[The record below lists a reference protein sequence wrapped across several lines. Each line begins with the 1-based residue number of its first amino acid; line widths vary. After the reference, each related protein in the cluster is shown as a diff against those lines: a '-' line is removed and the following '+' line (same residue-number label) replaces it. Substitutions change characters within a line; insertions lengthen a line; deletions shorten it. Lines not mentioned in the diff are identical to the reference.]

1 MSDDL
6 RYPIGQFSFDPASA
20 ATARDGWI
28 RDLEDLPAEVE
39 RAVAS
44 LNDQQLDTPYRPGG
58 WSVRQVVHHLADSHM
73 VAYIRIRLGLTEDSP
88 ALKGYDEKLFAELSD
103 ASTAPV
109 DLSIAILKGAQ
120 ARWAR
125 LLRSLTPEGFQRTM
139 MHPVSGAG
147 TIEKYTA
154 LYAWHG
160 KHHVAQIQALR
171 KRSGW

>member
-39 RAVAS
+39 KAVAS

-109 DLSIAILKGAQ
+109 DLSIAI
-120 ARWAR
+120 
-125 LLRSLTPEGFQRTM
+125 
-139 MHPVSGAG
+139 
-147 TIEKYTA
+147 
-154 LYAWHG
+154 
-160 KHHVAQIQALR
+160 
-171 KRSGW
+171 